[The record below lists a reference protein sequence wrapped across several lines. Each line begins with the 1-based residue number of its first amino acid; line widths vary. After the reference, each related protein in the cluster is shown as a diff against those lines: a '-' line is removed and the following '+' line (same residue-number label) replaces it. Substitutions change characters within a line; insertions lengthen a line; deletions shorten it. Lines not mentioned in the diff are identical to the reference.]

1 MIRANLGR
9 RAKIVAT
16 LGPAS
21 SSVEMIAAL
30 ILAGMNVARIN
41 MSHGTHESHA
51 ALIENIREASRET
64 GLEVAILIDLQG
76 PKIRIDKLPV
86 PLQLRKGETWM
97 IGASNIRDACP
108 EYQDRFIPTTYE
120 RLVSDCRDGDRI
132 LFADGMISARAVARK
147 GDIYEIKVEVGGEL
161 TSNKGINLPDSIV
174 TTSSFTE
181 KDRLD
186 LAFGL
191 KHQIDYVA
199 LSFVRKREDVLQVKE
214 AINKQENEIPVV
226 AKIENPEGIK
236 NILEIIETADAIMV
250 ARGDMGVEIGNHLVP
265 TIQKQIINRCNKQGV
280 PVITATQMLES
291 MVESP
296 IPTRAEA
303 SDVANAIWDG
313 TDAVMLSAETASG
326 KYPLAAITMMG
337 KIISEAEKNP
347 KERPSLKNLDL
358 ARVDDAIML
367 TASLLAEKIGA
378 KRILA
383 VSESGHSCLRI
394 TQYRPKVSILGVSH
408 RLEVVR
414 KMCLYWGVS
423 PFFLKDYQEDYPD
436 LEADV
441 IREVRERCQLNNGD
455 RIVIT
460 RGSGKF
466 FASGSAN
473 SVRVETINLNQMEQ

>member
-9 RAKIVAT
+9 HAKIIAT

-21 SSVEMIAAL
+21 SSVEMIASL

-51 ALIENIREASRET
+51 ALIKNIREASRET

-76 PKIRIDKLPV
+76 PKIRIDKLPA
-86 PLQLRKGETWM
+86 PLQLQEGETWM
-97 IGASNIRDACP
+97 IGTTSVRDAHP
-108 EYQDRFIPTTYE
+108 EYQGRFIPTTYE

-132 LFADGMISARAVARK
+132 LFNDGAITTRAVARRNN
-147 GDIYEIKVEVGGEL
+147 IYEIKVEVGGQL
-161 TSNKGINLPDSIV
+161 TSHKGINLPDSIV

-199 LSFVRKREDVLQVKE
+199 LSFVRKKEDVFQLKKAINEHREDL
-214 AINKQENEIPVV
+214 PVV

-236 NILEIIETADAIMV
+236 NIQEIIDTADVIMV

-265 TIQKQIINRCNKQGV
+265 TIQKQIISRCNNQGV

-291 MVESP
+291 MIESP
-296 IPTRAEA
+296 VPTRAEA

-337 KIISEAEKNP
+337 KIIHEAEKTP
-347 KERPSLKNLDL
+347 KERPSLRNLDL

-367 TASLLAEKIGA
+367 AASLLAEKIGA

-383 VSESGHSCLRI
+383 VSESGNSCRRI
-394 TQYRPKVSILGVSH
+394 TQYRPKVSILGISH
-408 RLEVVR
+408 HLHVVR

-423 PFFLKDYQEDYPD
+423 PFLLRDYQEDRPD
-436 LEADV
+436 LEAYV
-441 IREVRERCQLNNGD
+441 INEVKERCQLHDGD
-455 RIVIT
+455 KIVIT

-473 SVRVETINLNQMEQ
+473 SVRVETINQQP